1 MDPAKIKVAMWDFNH
16 CDPKRCTGRKLAR
29 EKKIRILKPYQRFQ
43 GLILSPLGRVPVTN
57 SDSEIIAAHGI
68 SVIDCSWAR
77 ISEINFDKLHNGKE
91 RTLPWLVA
99 ANTVNYGKPEKLSCV
114 EALAATLIITG
125 FETKAHELLESFS
138 WGPEFIRLNQEVLEG
153 YLNAESVE
161 EVYKVQD
168 DFLNSAC
175 EQDDKPMYP
184 PGSSDEEEEE
194 SEEGAGEQ
202 DRDKDKEES
211 KDRD

>member
-1 MDPAKIKVAMWDFNH
+1 MWDFNH

-29 EKKIRILKPYQRFQ
+29 EKKIRILKPYQKFG
-43 GLILSPLGRVPVTN
+43 GLILSPLGKIPVTN
-57 SDSEIIAAHGI
+57 KDSEIIQNQGI

-99 ANTVNYGKPEKLSCV
+99 ANTVNYGRPEKLSCV
-114 EALAATLIITG
+114 EALAAALIIG
-125 FETKAHELLESFS
+125 GLEEKAHELLESFS

-161 EVYKVQD
+161 EIYKVSEDYFNSNVKQD
-168 DFLNSAC
+168 
-175 EQDDKPMYP
+175 EKPLYP
-184 PGSSDEEEEE
+184 PGSSEEEE
-194 SEEGAGEQ
+194 SEEE
-202 DRDKDKEES
+202 KVEVLKEDLENMES
-211 KDRD
+211 S